1 MSIFD
6 TPDQGNQAQ
15 HENQS
20 TGWLDKV
27 VAEKGEQFRDPEQL
41 AKSVFNANMHIRQLE
56 EENAKFKEL
65 QLKEQYG
72 KQLLDELRKQQPASG
87 EPAQSE
93 LNIAGGTPEATPQNG
108 PEDIKKL
115 VDEAI
120 ANREHTR
127 SREQNLAKADEEMRK
142 LFGDQADAEL
152 SKRARELGVD
162 KKYLADVAATSPTAF
177 LRMLGEAPKVE
188 PNRNVDSSLNTASL
202 MSNNSGKRNWRYYQ
216 DLRKSDPKRYRTS
229 QVQMQM
235 EKDYAEL
242 GDSFWN

>member
-1 MSIFD
+1 MSIFQE
-6 TPDQGNQAQ
+6 TPDQGTQAQ
-15 HENQS
+15 PQTQ

-41 AKSVFNANMHIRQLE
+41 AKSVFNANMHIKQLE
-56 EENAKFKEL
+56 EENARYKE
-65 QLKEQYG
+65 EQVRSEYS
-72 KQLLDELRKQQPASG
+72 KQLLEELRKQQPASG
-87 EPAQSE
+87 EPTRLE
-93 LNIAGGTPEATPQNG
+93 HTNAGGTPEATPQNG

-127 SREQNLAKADEEMRK
+127 TREQNLAKADEEMRK
-142 LFGDQADAEL
+142 LFGDQAEAEL
-152 SKRARELGVD
+152 TKRASELGVD

-177 LRMLGEAPKVE
+177 LRMLGEVPKVQANST
-188 PNRNVDSSLNTASL
+188 PTSSVNTASL
-202 MSNNSGKRNWRYYQ
+202 MSNNSGKRNWRFYQ

-242 GDSFWN
+242 GEAFWN